1 MKKKKRRKKKIDK
14 QEKTLLISIVVLLI
28 AIISLSIYAVNL
40 KNIAA
45 KKASNITIP
54 ILKEKTENILT
65 INLADM
71 KLEESNEYIFKVTN
85 YRKNITNDKKIDY
98 TIEIISP
105 QNITLKLY
113 KNGDFERNIIKKT
126 NIVEENKLKKNK
138 KQTDEYHLVIK
149 SNEHLENNEEIII
162 KITS

>member
-71 KLEESNEYIFKVTN
+71 KLEESIEYIFKVTN
-85 YRKNITNDKKIDY
+85 YR
-98 TIEIISP
+98 
-105 QNITLKLY
+105 
-113 KNGDFERNIIKKT
+113 
-126 NIVEENKLKKNK
+126 
-138 KQTDEYHLVIK
+138 
-149 SNEHLENNEEIII
+149 
-162 KITS
+162 